1 MWASEPIYILS
12 MLGVVT
18 MVEMDGII
26 DHIVYKNEE
35 NGYVVAKLKCNKD
48 MVSIVGYIP
57 FLKEGQQVK
66 IQGEWTVHQ
75 TFGQQIKVDNCEEI
89 VPSTTD
95 GIEKYLASGLIKG
108 IGPVTAKKIVEKFGT
123 DSLDIIEMN
132 PERLTEIEG
141 IGSKKAE
148 AIAESAREKRELQ
161 KVMVFLQAHG
171 ISTNY
176 GIKIYKRYGNDA
188 IKLVKENPYRLCED
202 ISGIGFK
209 TSDKIARSLGM
220 DMASP
225 FRAAS
230 GIKYVLSSAIGN
242 GHTYLPKLTLMDDA
256 SKLLNIPEDLIEN
269 AIITLITQK
278 QLVLEEI
285 EDEVAV
291 YLSSLYFS
299 ELGTARKL
307 MELSINAP
315 KTEIKDIDKEI
326 RNYEKSNR
334 IELADEQKKAVS
346 EAVKNGVCIIT
357 GGPGTGKTTII
368 KCIIEIFQNNQMNV
382 VLAAPT
388 GRAAKRITETT
399 GWEAKTIHR
408 LLEMGYIP
416 DEDEPMFAR
425 DESNPIEADAV
436 IIDEASMVDI
446 IIMNSLLKAISI
458 NTKLVMV
465 GDVDQLPS
473 VGPGNVLKDIIQSG
487 AVGVV
492 RLTRIF
498 RQSDES
504 LIAVN
509 AHRINKGEMPIL
521 NDRDKDF
528 FFLQNNNP
536 QDVVTEVQQLVD
548 KRLPHFKGGF
558 DSKKDIQVLS
568 PMRKGESGV
577 YNLNNRLQAILN
589 PPSPEKQEK
598 QSGDVVFR
606 QGDKVMQIKNNYNL
620 DWTRVAGSGE
630 LEGTGVF
637 NGDIG
642 VIDTIDNENR
652 LLSVIFDEEKRV
664 WYDFSSLDE
673 LELAYAIT
681 IHKSQGSEFP
691 VAIIPI
697 TYGPPMLMTRNL
709 IYTAVTRAKKLVVI
723 VGSRQ
728 ALIGMINNNT
738 ITRRYSGL
746 KSHIESIIKVMK

>member
-1 MWASEPIYILS
+1 
-12 MLGVVT
+12 

-26 DHIVYKNEE
+26 DHIVYKNDE
-35 NGYVVAKLKCNKD
+35 NGYVVAKLKSSKD
-48 MVSIVGYIP
+48 MVAIVGYIP

-75 TFGQQIKVDNCEEI
+75 TFGQQIKVDNCEEV
-89 VPSTTD
+89 VPSTTE
-95 GIEKYLASGLIKG
+95 GIEKYLASGLITG
-108 IGPVTAKKIVEKFGT
+108 IGPVTAKKIVEKFGA
-123 DSLDIIEMN
+123 DSLDVIEMN

-141 IGSKKAE
+141 IGSKKA
-148 AIAESAREKRELQ
+148 ASIAESAREKRELQ

-209 TSDKIARSLGM
+209 TSDKISRSLGM

-225 FRAAS
+225 FRAAA
-230 GIKYVLSSAIGN
+230 GIKYILSSATGN
-242 GHTYLPKLTLMDDA
+242 GHTYLPKLTLIDEA
-256 SKLLNIPEDLIEN
+256 VKLLNVPEDMIEN

-278 QLVLEEI
+278 QLVLEEV
-285 EDEVAV
+285 EDDVAV
-291 YLSSLYFS
+291 YLSTLYYS

-307 MELSINAP
+307 VELSINSP
-315 KTEIKDIDKEI
+315 KTEIKDIAKEI
-326 RNYEKSNR
+326 DDYEKSSH
-334 IELADEQKKAVS
+334 IQLAEEQKKAVS

-368 KCIIEIFQNNQMNV
+368 KCIIDIFQNNQMNV

-416 DEDEPMFAR
+416 EENEPMFAR

-436 IIDEASMVDI
+436 IIDEASMIDI
-446 IIMNSLLKAISI
+446 IIMNSLLKAIPV

-492 RLTRIF
+492 RLTKIF

-509 AHRINKGEMPIL
+509 AHRINKGEMPVL
-521 NDRDKDF
+521 NDREKDF

-536 QDVVTEVQQLVD
+536 QDVVSEVQQLVD
-548 KRLPHFKGGF
+548 RRLPQFKRGF

-568 PMRKGESGV
+568 PMRKGEAGV
-577 YNLNNRLQAILN
+577 YNLNTSLQATLN
-589 PPSPEKQEK
+589 PPSPEKEEK
-598 QSGDVVFR
+598 QSGDVVLR
-606 QGDKVMQIKNNYNL
+606 QGDKVMQIKNNYNI
-620 DWTRVAGSGE
+620 DWTRVSGDGE

-637 NGDIG
+637 NGDMGI
-642 VIDTIDNENR
+642 IDKIDNENR
-652 LLSVIFDEEKRV
+652 MLSVIFDEEKRV

-673 LELAYAIT
+673 LELAYAVT

-691 VAIIPI
+691 VAIISI

-728 ALIGMINNNT
+728 ALMGMINNNT

-746 KSHIESIIKVMK
+746 KSHIESIIKVMR

>member
-1 MWASEPIYILS
+1 MGLCSLYILS

-26 DHIVYKNEE
+26 DHIIYKNDE
-35 NGYVVAKLKCNKD
+35 NGYVVAKLRSNKD

-57 FLKEGQQVK
+57 FLKEGQHVR

-89 VPSTTD
+89 VPSTTE

-123 DSLDIIEMN
+123 DALDIIEMN

-141 IGSKKAE
+141 IGSKKA
-148 AIAESAREKRELQ
+148 AMIAESAGEKRELQ
-161 KVMVFLQAHG
+161 KVMVFLQGHG

-202 ISGIGFK
+202 ISGIGFI

-220 DMASP
+220 DMVSP
-225 FRAAS
+225 FRAAA
-230 GIKYVLSSAIGN
+230 GIKYILSSAVGN
-242 GHTYLPKLTLMDDA
+242 GHTYLPKLTLIDEA
-256 SKLLNIPEDLIEN
+256 VKLLNIPEDIIEN

-285 EDEVAV
+285 DGDVAV

-307 MELSINAP
+307 VELSMHAP

-326 RNYEKSNR
+326 RDYEKSNH
-334 IELADEQKKAVS
+334 IELADEQKRAVC
-346 EAVKNGVCIIT
+346 EAVKNGVCVIT

-368 KCIIEIFQNNQMNV
+368 KCIINIFQNNQMNV

-408 LLEMGYIP
+408 LLEMGYMP

-446 IIMNSLLKAISI
+446 IIMNSLLKAITV
-458 NTKLVMV
+458 NTKLIMV

-473 VGPGNVLKDIIQSG
+473 VGPGNVLRDIIQSG
-487 AVGVV
+487 VVGVV

-509 AHRINKGEMPIL
+509 AHRINRGEMPIL

-528 FFLQNNNP
+528 FFLQKNNP
-536 QDVVTEVQQLVD
+536 QGVVSEVQQLVY
-548 KRLPHFKGGF
+548 KRLPHFKQGF
-558 DSKKDIQVLS
+558 DPKKDIQVLS
-568 PMRKGESGV
+568 PMRKGEAGV

-606 QGDKVMQIKNNYNL
+606 EGDKVMQIKNNYNI
-620 DWTRVAGSGE
+620 DWTRVAGKGE

-652 LLSVIFDEEKRV
+652 MLSVIFDEEKRV

-728 ALIGMINNNT
+728 ALIGMIKNNT
-738 ITRRYSGL
+738 ITKRYSGL
-746 KSHIESIIKVMK
+746 KSHIESIIKVMR

>member
-1 MWASEPIYILS
+1 
-12 MLGVVT
+12 
-18 MVEMDGII
+18 MVEMDGLI
-26 DHIVYKNEE
+26 DHIVYKNDE
-35 NGYVVAKLKCNKD
+35 NGYVVARLKSSKD

-57 FLKEGQQVK
+57 FIKEGQQVK

-75 TFGQQIKVDNCEEI
+75 TFGQQIKVDSCQEI

-95 GIEKYLASGLIKG
+95 GIEKYLASGLITG
-108 IGPVTAKKIVEKFGT
+108 IGPVTAKKIVEKFGVEA
-123 DSLDIIEMN
+123 LDIIEMN

-141 IGSKKAE
+141 IGSKKA
-148 AIAESAREKRELQ
+148 ASIAESAKEKRELQ
-161 KVMVFLQAHG
+161 KVMVFLQGHG

-176 GIKIYKRYGNDA
+176 GIKIYKRYGSDA
-188 IKLVKENPYRLCED
+188 ISLVRENPYRLCED

-209 TSDKIARSLGM
+209 TSDKISRSLGM

-225 FRAAS
+225 FRVSA
-230 GIKYVLSSAIGN
+230 GVKYVLSSSMGN
-242 GHTYLPKLTLMDDA
+242 GHTYLPKLTLMDEA
-256 SKLLNIPEDLIEN
+256 VKLLNVPAEMVEN
-269 AIITLITQK
+269 AIIALITQK
-278 QLVLEEI
+278 QLVLEEV

-291 YLSSLYFS
+291 YLSPLYFS

-307 MELSINAP
+307 VELSINSP

-326 RNYEKSNR
+326 STYEISNH
-334 IELADEQKKAVS
+334 IQLADEQKKAIC

-368 KCIIEIFQNNQMNV
+368 KCIIDIFENNQMNI

-399 GWEAKTIHR
+399 GCEAKTIHR
-408 LLEMGYIP
+408 LLEMEYMP
-416 DEDEPMFAR
+416 QEEAPLFAR

-446 IIMNSLLKAISI
+446 IIMNSLLKAIPTD
-458 NTKLVMV
+458 TKLIMV

-487 AVGVV
+487 AVGIV
-492 RLTRIF
+492 RLTKIF

-509 AHRINKGEMPIL
+509 AHLINKGEMPML
-521 NDRDKDF
+521 NDREKDF
-528 FFLQNNNP
+528 FFLQKNNP
-536 QDVVTEVQQLVD
+536 QDVVFEVQQLVD
-548 KRLPHFKGGF
+548 KRLPQFKEGL
-558 DSKKDIQVLS
+558 DSRKDIQVLS
-568 PMRKGESGV
+568 PMRKGETGV
-577 YNLNNRLQAILN
+577 YNLNASLQAILN
-589 PPSPEKQEK
+589 PPSPEKEEK
-598 QSGDVVFR
+598 QSGDVVLR
-606 QGDKVMQIKNNYNL
+606 QGDKVMQIKNNYNI
-620 DWTRVAGSGE
+620 DWTRVSGQGE

-642 VIDTIDNENR
+642 VIDAIDNENR
-652 LLSVIFDEEKRV
+652 MLSVIFDEEKRV

-673 LELAYAIT
+673 LELAYAVT

-691 VAIIPI
+691 VVIIPL

-709 IYTAVTRAKKLVVI
+709 IYTAVTRARKLVVI
-723 VGSRQ
+723 VGTRQ
-728 ALIGMINNNT
+728 VLINMIHNNT

-746 KSHIESIIKVMK
+746 KAHIDSIIKLVR